1 MTPDRW
7 RQISEVFHSA
17 LACAPTQRDAFLGQA
32 CAADPALRRE
42 IESLMASHH
51 QAGDFGT
58 VPVFM
63 PISSL
68 EPGTSVGP
76 YQIDQLLGVG
86 GMGEVYR
93 ARDSKLG
100 RDVAIKVLPSHLTSD
115 PDRLL
120 RFEREARL
128 LASLNDPHIGT
139 IYSVEEFDGRRAL
152 VMELVEGEDL
162 EQRIARGPIP
172 LLEALPV
179 AKQIAEALEAAHEQG
194 IIHRDLKPA
203 NVKVRAD
210 GVVKVLDFGV
220 AKVLDPTSSTS
231 RDLVNSRTPSVH
243 ATDAGNILGT
253 AAYMSPEQARGKVA
267 DKRTDVWAFG
277 VVLCEV
283 LTGQPLFTGKTAAET
298 LAQVIGQ
305 EPDVAALPAATPAA
319 IRALISRCLTKDPRH
334 RLQAIGEA
342 RIAIERT
349 IAQSEA
355 PASFERANPTAA
367 STPRWVWHRALPWAL
382 VAVAF
387 ACAALAFWRSGRT
400 AAPPAALRLSVELGV
415 DALLVNGPVDALTLS
430 PDGSSIAFVARKDA
444 RGSAQLYVRQV
455 NQLEATPLRGTDDAS
470 SPFFSP
476 DGLWVAFFSRGML
489 KKISI
494 AGGAAIVVCDAPN
507 GRGGAWGEDGTIV
520 FSPDSQPGVKLRR
533 VSSAGGMSEPLTSSS
548 DHEHWQR
555 WPQLLPGAK
564 AVLYTGDGTSG
575 DANDANIVL
584 QPLPSGARKVVQRGA
599 YHGRYLSSGHLISI
613 QNGSLVAARF
623 DLDRAEVTSDSVTA
637 AVGVASNAGTGAAQ
651 FAVSSGGTLVYLQG
665 ESPGGAGPIHWL
677 HPDGKTTPLR
687 GTPANWFNLAFSPK
701 GGQLA
706 IQINTEGQNDI
717 WTYDWTRDK
726 LTRATTEGGANTEP
740 AWTPDGSRLAFA
752 SGSSDTSAL
761 NLYWKRSD
769 GTGDTSRLT
778 HSENRQLARSWHPSG
793 RFLALEEQTSPTN
806 WDLMVLPM
814 HPGDGLEWKPG
825 KPTVFLNSP
834 AVERMPMFSP
844 DGRWLAYNSDE
855 SGRQEVYVRPFP
867 GPGGKWKIST
877 DGGTFG
883 TWSRTKPE
891 ILYGLDGQIMVVP
904 YAADGGSF
912 RAEPPK
918 PISDVRYTVRG
929 LTRMFDLHPDGKRIA
944 LAPAPEALAGGKQDR
959 LVFIV
964 NFFEELRRMA
974 LATNR

>member
-7 RQISEVFHSA
+7 RQITEIFHSA
-17 LACAPTQRDAFLGQA
+17 LACDPTERDAFLGQA
-32 CAADPALRRE
+32 YAADPTLRNE

-51 QAGDFGT
+51 QAGDFG
-58 VPVFM
+58 VAPVFM
-63 PISSL
+63 PVASL
-68 EPGTSVGP
+68 EPGRSVGP

-93 ARDSKLG
+93 ARDPKLG
-100 RDVAIKVLPSHLTSD
+100 RDVAIKVLPPDLTSN
-115 PDRLL
+115 PERLV

-128 LASLNDPHIGT
+128 LASLNDPHIGA

-162 EQRIARGPIP
+162 AQRIARGPIP
-172 LLEALPV
+172 LLEALSV
-179 AKQIAEALEAAHEQG
+179 ARQIAEALEAAHEQG

-203 NVKVRAD
+203 NVKVRDD

-220 AKVLDPTSSTS
+220 AKVLEPTSSAS
-231 RDLVNSRTPSVH
+231 EDLVNSPTPAVH
-243 ATDAGNILGT
+243 ATRAGIIVGT

-267 DKRTDVWAFG
+267 DKRADVWAFG
-277 VVLCEV
+277 VVFCEM
-283 LTGQPLFTGKTAAET
+283 LTGEPLFPGETAAET
-298 LAQVIGQ
+298 LARVIGQ
-305 EPDVAALPAATPAA
+305 EPDVDALPAATPAA
-319 IRALISRCLTKDPRH
+319 IRALISRCLTKDPRR

-355 PASFERANPTAA
+355 PASTEHENPAA
-367 STPRWVWHRALPWAL
+367 AYTSRPVWHRALPWAL
-382 VAVAF
+382 VAIAG
-387 ACAALAFWRSGRT
+387 LAFWGPWRT
-400 AAPPAALRLSVELGV
+400 MAPSAPLRLSAELGV
-415 DALLVNGPVDALTLS
+415 DASLPNGPVDAVALS
-430 PDGSSIAFVARKDA
+430 PDGSRLAFVAWKDA
-444 RGSAQLYVRQV
+444 RGPAQLYVRQV
-455 NQLEATPLRGTDDAS
+455 NQLEATALRGTEGAS

-476 DGLWVAFFSRGML
+476 DGHWIGFFSRGVL

-494 AGGAAIVVCDAPN
+494 AGGAAIAVCDAPN
-507 GRGGAWGEDGTIV
+507 GRGGDWGEDGTIV

-533 VSSAGGMSEPLTSSS
+533 VSSAGGMSEPLTSSIEP
-548 DHEHWQR
+548 EHWQR
-555 WPQLLPGAK
+555 WPQLLPGGT

-584 QPLPSGARKVVQRGA
+584 QPLPSGARKIVQRGA
-599 YHGRYLSSGHLISI
+599 YHGRYLASGHLVSI
-613 QNGSLVAARF
+613 KNGTLIAARF
-623 DLDRAEVTSDSVTA
+623 DLARAEVTSDSVTA
-637 AVGVASNAGTGAAQ
+637 AVSVASNAGTGAAQ

-665 ESPGGAGPIHWL
+665 QSPGGAGPIHWL

-687 GTPANWFNLAFSPK
+687 GTPANWFNLVFSPD
-701 GGQLA
+701 GRQLA
-706 IQINTEGQNDI
+706 LQINTEGQNDI
-717 WTYDWTRDK
+717 WIYDWARDT
-726 LTRATTEGGANTEP
+726 LTPATTEGGANTEP

-769 GTGDTSRLT
+769 GTGDTPRLT

-793 RFLALEEQTSPTN
+793 RFLAFEEQTSQTN

-814 HPGDGLEWKPG
+814 HPGDGVAWKPG

-867 GPGGKWKIST
+867 GPGGTWRIST

-891 ILYGLDGQIMVVP
+891 IFYGLDGQIMVVP
-904 YAADGGSF
+904 YAADGDSF

-918 PISDVRYTVRG
+918 PVSNVRYTVRG
-929 LTRMFDLHPDGKRIA
+929 QTRMFDLHPDGKRIA
-944 LAPAPEALAGGKQDR
+944 LAPAPEAFAARKQDR
-959 LVFIV
+959 VVFIV
-964 NFFEELRRMA
+964 NFFEELRRIA
-974 LATNR
+974 ARE